1 MIAYSFSSKAK
12 LSAIAFLFCLA
23 LLSCG
28 QQNKKPIDFMS
39 LPENRDAK
47 VKLQGIWL
55 DAVTDEVMLK
65 AEGDT
70 IYFADATS
78 QPAYFRVAGDS
89 IKLGPDI
96 YHITKLA
103 ERNFWFKN
111 HAGDEVRLVKH
122 DKEAEE
128 EPTTF
133 VQEKPQV
140 IATSEVINLDSV
152 VMYNGQRYHWY
163 ITVNPTRYRVTRT
176 AYTADG
182 VAVENVYYDN
192 IIHVSVFKGKECLY
206 GRDFK
211 KQVYEND
218 VPADFLAQS
227 ILGNISFSHVDAQGF
242 HFLSTVCIPEVEQCY
257 RVENLIGFDGQLTM
271 KLME

>member
-1 MIAYSFSSKAK
+1 M
-12 LSAIAFLFCLA
+12 
-23 LLSCG
+23 
-28 QQNKKPIDFMS
+28 
-39 LPENRDAK
+39 
-47 VKLQGIWL
+47 
-55 DAVTDEVMLK
+55 
-65 AEGDT
+65 
-70 IYFADATS
+70 
-78 QPAYFRVAGDS
+78 
-89 IKLGPDI
+89 
-96 YHITKLA
+96 
-103 ERNFWFKN
+103 
-111 HAGDEVRLVKH
+111 
-122 DKEAEE
+122 
-128 EPTTF
+128 
-133 VQEKPQV
+133 
-140 IATSEVINLDSV
+140 
-152 VMYNGQRYHWY
+152 
-163 ITVNPTRYRVTRT
+163 TRT

-257 RVENLIGFDGQLTM
+257 MVENLIGFDGQLTM